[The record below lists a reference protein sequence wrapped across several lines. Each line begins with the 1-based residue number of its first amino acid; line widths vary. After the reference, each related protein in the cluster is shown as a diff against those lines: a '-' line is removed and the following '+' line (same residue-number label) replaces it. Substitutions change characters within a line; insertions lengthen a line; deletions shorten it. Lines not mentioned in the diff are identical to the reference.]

1 VPIYDYVCESCGRVI
16 EVIHGLHADG
26 PAECPDC
33 GGAMSKVFAAPT
45 IHFKGSGWAK
55 KDRRSTSGS
64 VKAKGTKQGE
74 ASGAQ
79 GSGPTAGSAPS
90 SDSGGASGDRGGASG
105 DGGGASGDRGA
116 TSDGSGGASGDSGRA
131 SGDSGGASGDSGR
144 TSRADRADKE

>member
-55 KDRRSTSGS
+55 KDRGSTSGS
-64 VKAKGTKQGE
+64 GKPRGTKQGE
-74 ASGAQ
+74 ASGTS
-79 GSGPTAGSAPS
+79 GSGPTTDSAPS

-105 DGGGASGDRGA
+105 ASGASGEGGGASGDGGGASGESASASGDRGG
-116 TSDGSGGASGDSGRA
+116 TSDGSS
-131 SGDSGGASGDSGR
+131 R

>member
-1 VPIYDYVCESCGRVI
+1 MPIYDYVCESCGRVI

-64 VKAKGTKQGE
+64 VKPKGTKQGE
-74 ASGAQ
+74 ASGTP
-79 GSGPTAGSAPS
+79 GSGPAADSGGSSAADP
-90 SDSGGASGDRGGASG
+90 GGASGGSSDTSG
-105 DGGGASGDRGA
+105 
-116 TSDGSGGASGDSGRA
+116 GSGGSSSGSGGSSGGSGGTSVDSRRA
-131 SGDSGGASGDSGR
+131 SS
-144 TSRADRADKE
+144 ADKE

>member
-1 VPIYDYVCESCGRVI
+1 MCESCGLVI

-64 VKAKGTKQGE
+64 GKPKGTKQGE
-74 ASGAQ
+74 ASGAPD
-79 GSGPTAGSAPS
+79 SGPAAGSAPAS
-90 SDSGGASGDRGGASG
+90 GSGGAFGDGRGASGESGSASGDRGSV
-105 DGGGASGDRGA
+105 
-116 TSDGSGGASGDSGRA
+116 SGDSGGA

-144 TSRADRADKE
+144 ASRADRADKE

>member
-55 KDRRSTSGS
+55 KDRRSTSGT
-64 VKAKGTKQGE
+64 VKPKETKQGE
-74 ASGAQ
+74 ASGSS
-79 GSGPTAGSAPS
+79 GSGPAA
-90 SDSGGASGDRGGASG
+90 DSGGSSAPALAPDPGGSSG
-105 DGGGASGDRGA
+105 
-116 TSDGSGGASGDSGRA
+116 GSGGTSGDSGRA
-131 SGDSGGASGDSGR
+131 SVDSGR
-144 TSRADRADKE
+144 ASSADKE